1 MSARQIDISNFCDFV
16 EIDRRKLVRFIH
28 ELDAGLPE
36 KFRALPGVLSIA
48 VFNDADLARI
58 HADFMN
64 KPTPTD
70 VITFEGDDEMLGEIC
85 ASAER
90 ALDWSKKFGTT
101 PSQELSLY
109 VAHGY
114 LHLAGIDDISE
125 SDALVMRKG
134 GALAMDILR
143 EKFKTPIFKFNV

>member
-1 MSARQIDISNFCDFV
+1 MNARQIDISNFCDFV
-16 EIDRRKLVRFIH
+16 EIDRRKLVRFIR

-134 GALAMDILR
+134 EALAMDILR

>member
-64 KPTPTD
+64 KPTPTVEATSENVLCVIRMNMRMILSIIPAALIEAPSVMAQNISQIVLIIPDMPRVATRSFNAGTPVSID
-70 VITFEGDDEMLGEIC
+70 VLPYTIIMIPLKRF
-85 ASAER
+85 
-90 ALDWSKKFGTT
+90 
-101 PSQELSLY
+101 SQVS
-109 VAHGY
+109 
-114 LHLAGIDDISE
+114 
-125 SDALVMRKG
+125 R
-134 GALAMDILR
+134 
-143 EKFKTPIFKFNV
+143 